1 MTKQFKK
8 IATFSLLSAT
18 LLLSGCGG
26 EKQPSFADG
35 VKSSFKISNGMSI
48 EEVEKLMQVEPT
60 GKEKIDD
67 TVIYRYE
74 GKTQTG
80 EDETFKQQYNNIIV
94 KFKDGKVIRSGVF
107 SCDIPRAKE
116 E

>member
-1 MTKQFKK
+1 MTKQFKQLST
-8 IATFSLLSAT
+8 ISLLSAS
-18 LLLSGCGG
+18 LFFSGCGS
-26 EKQPSFADG
+26 EKQPNFADG

-74 GKTQTG
+74 GNTQSG
-80 EDETFKQQYNNIIV
+80 KDETFKQHYNNIIV
-94 KFKDGKVIRSGVF
+94 KFKDGKVIKSGIF
-107 SCDIPRAKE
+107 SCNIPKAKE